1 MVHLYLKPSP
11 EDPKLLQIA
20 EHEDFYHPEDLLALL
35 VPPLIPLVH
44 LFHWF
49 GTMIS
54 ILCARFFQ
62 LTFGELWCI
71 QIFDSAHNYYKFYR
85 VLDTPRLEGE
95 DVKLAYWR
103 RFDVQRTAFRV
114 LQHSGLIDAIASVQ
128 TRQAVLVLQ
137 ST

>member
-1 MVHLYLKPSP
+1 MVHLYLKPSA

-44 LFHWF
+44 LIHWF

-62 LTFGELWCI
+62 LTFGELWCT
-71 QIFDSAHNYYKFYR
+71 QIFYSAHNDYKFYR
-85 VLDTPRLEGE
+85 VLDTPRFEGE
-95 DVKLAYWR
+95 GVKLVYWR
-103 RFDVQRTAFRV
+103 SVRRATFSVQRSSRFK
-114 LQHSGLIDAIASVQ
+114 IDATVNAGHDGLLRPHRIY
-128 TRQAVLVLQ
+128 
-137 ST
+137 